1 MDEKIPIVR
10 LQGVTKKFAG
20 TTAVRNADLDIFPGI
35 VHGLVGEN
43 GAGKSTLIRVLAGLL
58 PDYEGQIFING
69 KLEHV
74 ASPKE
79 AISLGVALVHQE
91 LNLVP
96 ELSVA
101 ENIFLGRE
109 FRSVIPGFINL
120 KTANEHAKQILAELE
135 VRISP
140 KTKIRNL
147 SIAAQQL
154 VEIAKGISMD
164 SKVLILDEPTSSL
177 TAPEIKDLFKIIRK
191 LRDRGT
197 AVVYIS
203 HKLGEVFEIAD
214 QITVLHDGVKLETRP
229 TAEWDETSL
238 VKAMVGRELSKF
250 FINEHCYD
258 PVDVAMEVSHLTRK
272 PYF

>member
-1 MDEKIPIVR
+1 MDKRIPIVR
-10 LQGVTKKFAG
+10 MQGITKKFAG
-20 TTAVRNADLDIFPGI
+20 ITAVKSADLDIYPGV

-43 GAGKSTLIRVLAGLL
+43 GAGKSTLMRVLAGLL

-69 KLEHV
+69 QLEHMT
-74 ASPKE
+74 SPKG
-79 AISLGVALVHQE
+79 AIGLGIALVYQE

-109 FRSVIPGFINL
+109 FPSSVPGFINPSS
-120 KTANEHAKQILAELE
+120 AEEQAKQILSE
-135 VRISP
+135 VEVEISP
-140 KTKIRNL
+140 KAKISYL
-147 SIAAQQL
+147 SIAKQQL

-177 TAPEIKDLFKIIRK
+177 TAPEIKDLFKIIRN

-203 HKLGEVFEIAD
+203 HKLAEVFEIAD
-214 QITVLHDGVKLETRP
+214 QITVLRDGIKVETRL
-229 TAEWDETSL
+229 TAKWDETSL
-238 VKAMVGRELSKF
+238 IKAMVGRELSNF
-250 FINEHCYD
+250 
-258 PVDVAMEVSHLTRK
+258 S
-272 PYF
+272 